1 MSRNPSRLLLT
12 LALLL
17 LALSLILLSEGG
29 LLRPAENALLRPLSS
44 LQSFFSL
51 RFQALRDLVQSPADM
66 AALRARNQELEARV
80 ASLERQVIALRE
92 QLAETEILAA
102 LLNYA
107 RSQPE
112 SRYIAVHII
121 GRDIN
126 PFIRSAWINRGSDDG
141 IRQGMP
147 VITERGLVG
156 RVQEVYPTT
165 ARVQLLTDPELA
177 VNVLF
182 LDSRA
187 EGVLSAQLNGE
198 LWVDMIDQ
206 DREIR
211 VGELVLTS
219 GLGGNYP
226 PEIPVGQVI
235 SVRRRD
241 FAIFQQAVVQPAV
254 DFDDLRIV
262 LVITD
267 FEPLPLESLP

>member
-1 MSRNPSRLLLT
+1 MSRKTSRFLVALS
-12 LALLL
+12 LLL

-29 LLRPAENALLRPLSS
+29 LLRPAEDALLRPLSS
-44 LQSFFSL
+44 LQAFFAL
-51 RFQALRDLVQSPADM
+51 RFQAVRDLVQSPADLS
-66 AALRARNQELEARV
+66 ALRARNRELEARV
-80 ASLERQVIALRE
+80 ASLEREVIALRE

-102 LLNYA
+102 LLDYA
-107 RSQPE
+107 RSQPQN
-112 SRYIAVHII
+112 RYVAVNVI

-126 PFIRSAWINRGSDDG
+126 PFLRTAWINRGSDSG
-141 IRQGMP
+141 IRRGMP

-156 RVQEVYPTT
+156 RIQEVYATT

-177 VNVLF
+177 VNVIF

-226 PEIPVGQVI
+226 AEIPIGEVI

-254 DFDDLRIV
+254 DFNNLSIV

-267 FEPLPLESLP
+267 FEPLPLETSP